1 MCADLDNTKVILI
14 ATGNGIYKKGK
25 MTFAVKFLSL
35 ALYKSSKE
43 ESLWGE
49 LYSKISKRRDDISYM
64 NICDIHN
71 CSAQYQ

>member
-1 MCADLDNTKVILI
+1 MYADLDNTKVILI

-35 ALYKSSKE
+35 ALYNSSKE

-49 LYSKISKRRDDISYM
+49 LYIERLVNVGMKYHI
-64 NICDIHN
+64 
-71 CSAQYQ
+71 